1 MSWLRRSLSTPYWG
15 PFFLRRRLLEAFEW
29 PWVIVCD
36 RHKLD
41 LVKDAVGGRCGVLAR
56 VPRYAESTE
65 DINATRRLVLDGNL
79 AIAQDTRALLSLA
92 ISESLIK
99 HDGSGNVRLVKR
111 RHTRSRDDTTQA
123 LIQACGVA
131 LRENPDLARGDDGD
145 DDSEDDLQQ
154 PGVEA
159 MP

>member
-1 MSWLRRSLSTPYWG
+1 MVDVER
-15 PFFLRRRLLEAFEW
+15 FVDDVLEAFEW

-79 AIAQDTRALLSLA
+79 AIAHDARALLSLA
-92 ISESLIK
+92 ISESLVE

-111 RHTRSRDDTTQA
+111 RQTRSRDDTTQT

-131 LRENPDLARGDDGD
+131 LRENPDLARADDDGD
-145 DDSEDDLQQ
+145 DDDETDIQQ
-154 PGVEA
+154 SGVEA
-159 MP
+159 LP